1 MAKIKNNNKALA
13 YKKRSQLIKTGK
25 INQVTISARGERFKK
40 LQESRKV
47 VAQRNPTVKK
57 IPQSPL
63 NLNAKKELYTTVKNL
78 IVNYAPNE
86 QPHVCSLSRDDYYL
100 NLFVLCCVDG
110 IHDTNNEN
118 RFKSVF
124 PGKTNFATTA
134 PNFFRAV
141 GDEIY
146 KEFRNSYNNNDDSID
161 SETAGFFENISSTSA
176 PF

>member
-78 IVNYAPNE
+78 IVNFCIIA
-86 QPHVCSLSRDDYYL
+86 
-100 NLFVLCCVDG
+100 
-110 IHDTNNEN
+110 
-118 RFKSVF
+118 
-124 PGKTNFATTA
+124 
-134 PNFFRAV
+134 
-141 GDEIY
+141 
-146 KEFRNSYNNNDDSID
+146 
-161 SETAGFFENISSTSA
+161 
-176 PF
+176 